1 MLVKN
6 NYNDCL
12 TNLACSIQKY
22 FGIKPKHNTMPY
34 IDELL
39 QEKKPQNVI
48 LMLFDGMGSR
58 ILDRTLGKDT
68 FLQVCF
74 LLPQRLLQRQFEQD
88 EILLSMVGLVGICI
102 WLQLIKQ

>member
-1 MLVKN
+1 
-6 NYNDCL
+6 
-12 TNLACSIQKY
+12 
-22 FGIKPKHNTMPY
+22 MPY

-68 FLQVCF
+68 FFCKNKKK
-74 LLPQRLLQRQFEQD
+74 
-88 EILLSMVGLVGICI
+88 EITS
-102 WLQLIKQ
+102 QLIKQ